1 MKKSALPKLAL
12 PLALALSWALF
23 SCSSTASAI
32 ATNDRS
38 VPLYGMV
45 YDDDNSPVA
54 GAEVLIDGKAKTKS
68 DVNGRFVLTAL
79 KFGQYAVVVKKDYF
93 EPARLDLDYSSAT
106 QVLYVKLVSE
116 EELLAAADKDIA
128 AREWAKADDHVA
140 RALALKRD
148 DPAALFLSAV
158 IACRRGDS
166 PDAAGAA
173 AGTVGAAAGA
183 GVSAGT
189 GAAAGAAAGAGT
201 GTAVGAAAARTIL
214 EKLLA
219 ADYREP
225 AVYLFL
231 TDILQYKYA
240 DAAGAAERLKEYLEL
255 RYDPDAEARLQ
266 ALLGK

>member
-54 GAEVLIDGKAKTKS
+54 GADVLIDGKAKTRS

-173 AGTVGAAAGA
+173 AG
-183 GVSAGT
+183 AGT
-189 GAAAGAAAGAGT
+189 GA
-201 GTAVGAAAARTIL
+201 AVGAAAARTIL

-231 TDILQYKYA
+231 ADILQYKYA